1 MNKKNL
7 LIVIFINVCIILAI
21 FVFTEVFIVSP
32 KAAVWK
38 WAKYENTDQLSDI
51 SFADKALTKLSAHQI
66 SDLLYNDWQKINNP
80 RYKEYW
86 DKKSI
91 KLSNTTNFEREN
103 ISSTSGTEM
112 RWCVNDNDIE
122 FVGISESAFT
132 HNDSI
137 NSDSINIV
145 KTLFFEE
152 ITDHE
157 MKFRYKV
164 FGDQEFGDR
173 SLFISL
179 HGGGNVDSDVND
191 SQWYNQIDL
200 YSPKVGIYV
209 APRAPEND
217 WHMWFKSYMP
227 YFYQE
232 LIRSSLCVMGVN
244 PDKIY
249 IRSE

>member
-32 KAAVWK
+32 KSAVWK
-38 WAKYENTDQLSDI
+38 WAQYENTDQLSDI

-173 SLFISL
+173 
-179 HGGGNVDSDVND
+179 
-191 SQWYNQIDL
+191 
-200 YSPKVGIYV
+200 
-209 APRAPEND
+209 
-217 WHMWFKSYMP
+217 
-227 YFYQE
+227 
-232 LIRSSLCVMGVN
+232 
-244 PDKIY
+244 
-249 IRSE
+249 